1 MGTHRFAALSACVCL
16 VAAARPA
23 AARSR
28 DFSIPA
34 GRLRTARDAYVRH
47 SGRQLIYRADDVGSV
62 RSAGV
67 HGRLTAAAA
76 LAALLDRTGLIAR
89 QDRSGAVAI
98 TPSPTPTPAHAPTPR
113 SDAVSATDGRPA
125 ADGTKAEG
133 SDVVVTG
140 SRVAAGLSS
149 PPPVTT
155 LSAARL
161 EARAATNIGDALNEL
176 PSFRASTTPATQISA
191 SGYAGGRILDLRGLG
206 APRTLTLVDGKRF
219 VPSTTQGTVDTNL
232 IPSILLDR
240 AEVVTGGASAA
251 YGSDAVAGVVNLIL
265 DKRLQGFKGQV
276 EAGVSH
282 EGDNGTKQV
291 GLAYGSAIGP
301 AIHLVFG
308 GEYERSDDIG
318 DCESRAYCRTETSN
332 FGRTPDDLTRP
343 ANTIVGQVRS
353 SAYPFNGVTIP
364 TGYAKEQPIL
374 GLLGGITFGDNGT
387 PQHFQYGSLVNSITM
402 VGGQGQYQNSLSYG
416 VTLYAPTERYAA
428 MAHLDWAPAPSV
440 TASLDVNYGRLT
452 ADPTTAL
459 YYNIFSIRRDNA
471 FISTIPVVADPTL
484 NIASILA
491 ANPRVQAF
499 PFGRGFGAIGN
510 TAVHIKNDVI
520 RVVPSLSGSL
530 GGSWKWDAYYQYG
543 RDTFTSASSND
554 VIRQRALNAVDSVR
568 NAAGQI
574 VCRINATPGPAND
587 PSCVPLNPFS
597 PQVSPAATAYVTG
610 TALRTN
616 VTTQNVA
623 AGNVRGDLLS
633 LPYGKLAVSAG
644 VEYRRDAISGTA
656 DPISQAL
663 GFFTN
668 NASLVSGHVSV
679 IEGYG
684 EAEVPILSGLS
695 FANELSLNGA
705 GRRTH
710 YDRGSDFFPSSSVDA
725 TTWKFGGV
733 YEPVSAI
740 RFRAT
745 RSRDI
750 RAPNVSELFGP
761 VTSTTG
767 SLNDPARGGLNTV
780 ATVFSGSNPT
790 LKPEKA
796 DTFTAGVVL
805 KPSGGFLGRFRVSVD
820 YYDIKIADAI
830 GTLGIQNIATRC
842 AQGNTDSC
850 ALITR
855 DPVSG
860 AIVSVRDI
868 QQNVARLITRGV
880 DEEVSYHQ
888 PLARFGALDVRL
900 LGTVVTNLITV
911 DAVGATDR
919 AGQLGARNG
928 SPLGVPTF
936 IGDALLV
943 WSLDRF
949 SLNTH
954 VRHIGSG
961 FYDAALTDPGDPG
974 YNVAATNSSSTNK
987 ADGRNY
993 VDLVAQVRVR
1003 GGARGEMTVYGA
1015 INNVFNVQPP
1025 LLPGG
1030 GVGTGNGVLFDPVGQ
1045 QFRVGVRASY

>member
-1 MGTHRFAALSACVCL
+1 MGMNRFAAWSACACIA
-16 VAAARPA
+16 VAANPA
-23 AARSR
+23 TAQSYR
-28 DFSIPA
+28 FSIPA
-34 GRLRTARDAYVRH
+34 GTLKTALDAYVRQ
-47 SGRQLIYRADDVGSV
+47 SGRQLIYRPTDVQSV
-62 RSAGV
+62 RSRGV
-67 HGRLTAAAA
+67 HGQLTAAAA
-76 LAALLDRTGLIAR
+76 LVTLLDRTGFTAR

-98 TPSPTPTPAHAPTPR
+98 TPSSATPPTAAPAR
-113 SDAVSATDGRPA
+113 SDAVSATGGSDDEDPSEAKA
-125 ADGTKAEG
+125 A
-133 SDVVVTG
+133 DVVVTG
-140 SRVAAGLSS
+140 SRLATGFSS
-149 PPPVTT
+149 PTPVSV

-161 EARAATNIGDALNEL
+161 EARASTNIGDALNEL
-176 PSFRASTTPATQISA
+176 PSFRASTTPATQIST

-206 APRTLTLVDGKRF
+206 APRTLTLIDGKRF

-265 DKRLQGFKGQV
+265 DKRLQGLKGQV
-276 EAGVSH
+276 QAGLSRS
-282 EGDNGTKQV
+282 DDDGTRQI
-291 GLAYGSAIGP
+291 GLAYGSAIGST
-301 AIHLVFG
+301 IHVVVG
-308 GEYERSDDIG
+308 GEYERSDGIG
-318 DCESRAYCRTETSN
+318 DCTARAYCRTETSN

-343 ANTIVGQVRS
+343 ANTITGQLRS

-364 TGYAKEQPIL
+364 SGYAKEQPIL
-374 GLLGGITFGDNGT
+374 GPLGGITFGDNGT
-387 PQHFQYGSLVNSITM
+387 PQYFQYGSLVNSISM
-402 VGGQGQYQNSLSYG
+402 VGGQGANQNALGYG
-416 VTLYAPTERYAA
+416 VSLYAPTERYAA
-428 MAHLDWAPAPSV
+428 MGHVEWNATPAI
-440 TASLDVNYGRLT
+440 TASIDVNYGRLT
-452 ADPTTAL
+452 ADPITAL
-459 YYNIFSIRRDNA
+459 YYNIFTIRRDNA
-471 FISTIPVVADPTL
+471 FISTIPVVADPRL
-484 NIASILA
+484 NIAGILA
-491 ANPRVQAF
+491 ANPQIAAF
-499 PFGRGFGAIGN
+499 PFGRAFNSIGN
-510 TAVHIKNDVI
+510 TAVHVTNEVI
-520 RVVPSLSGSL
+520 RVVPSLAGSL

-543 RDTFTSASSND
+543 RDTFTSTSSND
-554 VIRQRALNAVDSVR
+554 VIRARALNAVDSVR

-574 VCRINATPGPAND
+574 VCRINATVGPLND
-587 PSCVPLNPFS
+587 LSCVPLNPFN
-597 PQVSPAATAYVTG
+597 PQVSAAAQAYVTG
-610 TALRTN
+610 VAVRRN

-623 AGNVRGDLLS
+623 AANVRGNLLS
-633 LPYGKLAVSAG
+633 LPYGKLAVSTG

-656 DPISQAL
+656 DPISQGL

-668 NASLVSGHVSV
+668 NASLVSGRISV
-679 IEGYG
+679 IEGYV
-684 EAEVPILSGLS
+684 EAEAPLLSGLR

-710 YDRGSDFFPSSSVDA
+710 YDRSSNFFPSSSVNA
-725 TTWKFGGV
+725 TTWKIGGV
-733 YEPVSAI
+733 YEPFGFI

-796 DTFTAGVVL
+796 NTFTAGIVL

-842 AQGNTDSC
+842 VQGNADSC

-860 AIVSVRDI
+860 AIVSVRDT
-868 QQNVARLITRGV
+868 QQNVAKLITRGV
-880 DEEVSYHQ
+880 DEEISYHQ
-888 PLARFGALDVRL
+888 PLNRFGAVDVRL

-943 WSLDRF
+943 WSFNNF

-974 YNVAATNSSSTNK
+974 YNVAATNSSNTNK

-993 VDLVAQVRVR
+993 VDLVAQLKIRNVTR
-1003 GGARGEMTVYGA
+1003 GDMTIYGGV
-1015 INNVFNVQPP
+1015 NNLFNVQPP

-1030 GVGTGNGVLFDPVGQ
+1030 GVGSGNGVLFDPVGQ
-1045 QFRVGVRASY
+1045 QFRIGVRARY